1 MNNWPNELQ
10 YLIYEYKHNIE
21 FNEVMNEL
29 KKIKMRCFFNIDMG
43 LADMKYLN
51 HDKILVKCVN
61 INNFNVTSTQIL
73 NYMRVS
79 SADAIEASEARL
91 NIKIYI

>member
-1 MNNWPNELQ
+1 MNLPDDVLIK
-10 YLIYEYKHNIE
+10 IYEYKHNIE

-73 NYMRVS
+73 NY
-79 SADAIEASEARL
+79 
-91 NIKIYI
+91 IKIYI

>member
-1 MNNWPNELQ
+1 MNNLPNEIL
-10 YLIYEYKHNIE
+10 YLVYQFKHNIE
-21 FNEVMNEL
+21 FNDVMNEL

-43 LADMKYLN
+43 LADMNYLN

-73 NYMRVS
+73 NYIR
-79 SADAIEASEARL
+79 
-91 NIKIYI
+91 IYI

>member
-1 MNNWPNELQ
+1 MS
-10 YLIYEYKHNIE
+10 E
-21 FNEVMNEL
+21 FDSSFI
-29 KKIKMRCFFNIDMG
+29 KKKALLKMRCFFNIDMG

-73 NYMRVS
+73 NY
-79 SADAIEASEARL
+79 
-91 NIKIYI
+91 IKIYI

>member
-1 MNNWPNELQ
+1 MYQLPNDIK
-10 YLIYEYKHNIE
+10 YKIYEYKHQLDFKDVMKE
-21 FNEVMNEL
+21 F

-73 NYMRVS
+73 NY
-79 SADAIEASEARL
+79 
-91 NIKIYI
+91 IKIYI